1 MPRVGQRRCSMI
13 TRVSHLQGHLQE
25 AEREATRP
33 SGSDEG
39 LTQWSSELP
48 RGEPEQG
55 VRAK

>member
-1 MPRVGQRRCSMI
+1 MI